1 MARLPNCCVSHPSP
15 GLLLEIQRSPG
26 LLQFNQEF
34 VPNISH
40 TQHMPSSTHYP
51 PSTPPL
57 VFQCTAIVPS
67 CGPLHAALICVVLYL
82 DLHMYTLYVVLLRSG
97 ILYSMNHAVVCG
109 PLCLS
114 LDWQLAIWQSALPAI
129 CKSSAREKFS
139 TVASVC
145 PLDKGH
151 IYLMTKLRCCGD
163 ADAICQQ
170 NSDAS

>member
-1 MARLPNCCVSHPSP
+1 MTRLSICCVSHPSP
-15 GLLLEIQRSPG
+15 GLSLEIQRSPG

-40 TQHMPSSTHYP
+40 TPSSSHYP
-51 PSTPPL
+51 QSTPPL
-57 VFQCTAIVPS
+57 VFQCTAIAPS
-67 CGPLHAALICVVLYL
+67 CGQLHAALICVVLYL

-139 TVASVC
+139 TVAFVC
-145 PLDKGH
+145 PLDKGQ
-151 IYLMTKLRCCGD
+151 IYCMTRLRCCGD
-163 ADAICQQ
+163 AGVICQQ
-170 NSDAS
+170 NSDTS